1 MTTKTLD
8 MPTPKV
14 TAEETRQPLC
24 VEFVKFCKEQYLS
37 SSAAHTFF
45 HVLHNNRWDKECEQI
60 RENMR
65 PEVEAL
71 FAPIE
76 KAISEGKEC
85 KEIMQKLIVTLTK
98 RS

>member
-8 MPTPKV
+8 MPKE
-14 TAEETRQPLC
+14 TAAAEPRQPLC

-45 HVLHNNRWDKECEQI
+45 HVLHNNRWDKECAQI

-65 PEVEAL
+65 PEVDAL

-76 KAISEGKEC
+76 KAIAENKDC
-85 KEIMQKLIVTLTK
+85 KDIMQKLIVTLTK
-98 RS
+98 R